1 MKNNFIVLADTQN
14 RTSCLQ
20 EMFLLTILA
29 TVVSASAADIS
40 PIETSNQFKRIE
52 SEGSENVY
60 EYYGPLS
67 AIYGGE
73 SNQFFNGS
81 DTVRVVFKG
90 ELEGGQMANGYAEV
104 EAVNTQTIY
113 QGGVENGVMQDESAE
128 VTIIHS
134 DTSTEFYKGR
144 FNGLDFDSCIYTNT
158 GMAEL
163 YTGRKVHGAFNDT
176 DAVFMGPLSRIYDG
190 SFEDYATESGFFDF
204 EPVPFNENDEA
215 IYFGPLNNGRVAGTG
230 VLIVVH
236 DGDTIYY
243 HGQFKNARAH
253 GIGDIAVGDLYSYTG
268 HFAEG
273 QIAGL
278 GEISSTHF
286 SSMFTQSGLIP
297 YESGELNIKGIWSGH
312 TRLSKY
318 FRAANESGDTV
329 KLVFDEG
336 EIKGLSW
343 LQKAGSW
350 FSGLPIVGMLEE
362 HHELFQ
368 KIITG
373 AAIVDAGFCVSSFV
387 VPASA
392 PVAGPVCGVGF
403 FTIAGLEALELTLL
417 SFRAIDQQCYGDDC
431 VEASWKD
438 YGKAQLLN
446 AAFVAMP
453 FGVGKI
459 GEFATPFLKSAA
471 GALKEGKYARAIAS
485 SKNAKAVAELEKM
498 PKIEIPRSREID
510 IINDRLAFKQ
520 AVVDYTGKNFR
531 EGFVE
536 FFVRL
541 KNSGRDDLIRNIWN
555 SHKTFIKESGIRA
568 GGVHEWLEAENFVD
582 FLVNPK
588 WGKDGAYLAYMTT
601 KMVQKTSNVAFKN
614 GGAHQVYDAARGR
627 FVPGPNSKSFHNRL
641 GEKIAECTNKECVF
655 RSVNEHAEKWLTG
668 NAYKEY
674 VGIEG
679 AVLQ

>member
-1 MKNNFIVLADTQN
+1 
-14 RTSCLQ
+14 
-20 EMFLLTILA
+20 MFLLTILA

-104 EAVNTQTIY
+104 EAVNTRTIY

-134 DTSTEFYKGR
+134 DTSTEFYKGQ
-144 FNGLDFDSCIYTNT
+144 FNGLAFDSSIYTNT

-163 YTGRKVHGAFNDT
+163 YTGKIIHGAFNDT

-204 EPVPFNENDEA
+204 ESVPFNENDEA

-312 TRLSKY
+312 TGLSKY

-373 AAIVDAGFCVSSFV
+373 AAIVDAGFCVSSLV

-459 GEFATPFLKSAA
+459 GEFAMPFLKSAA

-555 SHKTFIKESGIRA
+555 SHKTFIKQSGIRA

-588 WGKDGAYLAYMTT
+588 WGKDGAYLAYMMT
-601 KMVQKTSNVAFKN
+601 KMVQKTGNVAFKN
-614 GGAHQVYDAARGR
+614 GGAHQVYDAVRGR

-641 GEKIAECTNKECVF
+641 GEKIAECANKECVF
-655 RSVNEHAEKWLTG
+655 RAVNEHAEKWLTG
-668 NAYKEY
+668 SAYKEY

>member
-1 MKNNFIVLADTQN
+1 
-14 RTSCLQ
+14 
-20 EMFLLTILA
+20 MFLLIILA

-40 PIETSNQFKRIE
+40 PVETSNQFKRIE
-52 SEGSENVY
+52 SEGSENLY
-60 EYYGPLS
+60 GFYGPLS
-67 AIYGGE
+67 AVYSGAA
-73 SNQFFNGS
+73 NHFFDGS
-81 DTVRVVFKG
+81 DTVRVIFEG
-90 ELEGGQMANGYAEV
+90 NLEGGKMANGYAEV
-104 EAVNTQTIY
+104 EDVNTQTIY

-318 FRAANESGDTV
+318 FRATNESGDTV